1 MNSTL
6 IINIFRFVVLLLL
19 QVMLF
24 NNIDLFGFVTPYPYL
39 LFILL
44 YPLNTNRAGLIII
57 SFTMGLLLD
66 AFNNS
71 GGVHAAACVSLAY
84 FRESFLKFA
93 FGVSYEY
100 HMMRITDKISS
111 ELITYVALAVVV
123 HHTIL
128 FTLEIFNY
136 NFVLEI
142 LLRIVTSSIFT
153 IGIILLIIALIKPS
167 KR

>member
-19 QVMLF
+19 QVILF

-44 YPLNTNRAGLIII
+44 YPLNTNRAGLVII
-57 SFTMGLLLD
+57 SFAMGLLLD